1 MNTRRNLP
9 KLFKTL
15 AKRFGARKAV
25 KLIAL
30 TPEVDCT
37 GRCIDSAHIQRAFI
51 WGDTIQGHS
60 YWLNIQRQLP
70 AIEWY

>member
-1 MNTRRNLP
+1 MNTRRDLP
-9 KLFKTL
+9 NLFKTL

-37 GRCIDSAHIQRAFI
+37 GHCSDSDALAGAFI
-51 WGDTIQGHS
+51 WDGTIQGYS
-60 YWLNIQRQLP
+60 YWLNIHKQLP
-70 AIEWY
+70 DQEW

>member
-9 KLFKTL
+9 ELFKTL

-37 GRCIDSAHIQRAFI
+37 GLCIDSAQNLLANV
-51 WGDTIQGHS
+51 
-60 YWLNIQRQLP
+60 LNNLGKFLRVFMVMVAP
-70 AIEWY
+70 YS